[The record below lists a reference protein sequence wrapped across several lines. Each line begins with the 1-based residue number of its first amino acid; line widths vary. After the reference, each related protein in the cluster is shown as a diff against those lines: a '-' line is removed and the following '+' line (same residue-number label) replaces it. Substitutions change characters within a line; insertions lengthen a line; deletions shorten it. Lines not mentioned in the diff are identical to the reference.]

1 MEAAER
7 DAARSAV
14 QTVTAERDKAQTE
27 VQKLRQQT
35 EEFGEARFDMERTIS
50 LLWQGMQDIAS
61 RRNAWYRERRDFGTR
76 ARFAV
81 RFHRYTHKRIV
92 GETHSFYVTWNFFPK
107 RWCSPRPFYTSE
119 SFPLSSIVL
128 ATWHN
133 HIQKADMY
141 VVSR

>member
-50 LLWQGMQDIAS
+50 LL
-61 RRNAWYRERRDFGTR
+61 
-76 ARFAV
+76 
-81 RFHRYTHKRIV
+81 
-92 GETHSFYVTWNFFPK
+92 
-107 RWCSPRPFYTSE
+107 
-119 SFPLSSIVL
+119 
-128 ATWHN
+128 
-133 HIQKADMY
+133 
-141 VVSR
+141 